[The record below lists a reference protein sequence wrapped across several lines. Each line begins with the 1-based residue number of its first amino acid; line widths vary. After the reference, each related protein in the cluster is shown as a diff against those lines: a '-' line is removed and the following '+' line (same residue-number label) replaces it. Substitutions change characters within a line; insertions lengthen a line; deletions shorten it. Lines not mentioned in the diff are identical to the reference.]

1 MRIYFNSKLSRL
13 LLQQLYYQII
23 FISGDFVSDFYCS
36 PERRGKNI
44 LPRLENV
51 RTEGGTSEM
60 RRKEGVSLTEEANE
74 RTRRPSVRSVHVRV
88 RARVLER
95 RSLSVCETE
104 AVAETMEPPREK
116 KKKRRSSHN
125 G

>member
-1 MRIYFNSKLSRL
+1 
-13 LLQQLYYQII
+13 
-23 FISGDFVSDFYCS
+23 
-36 PERRGKNI
+36 
-44 LPRLENV
+44 
-51 RTEGGTSEM
+51 M

-74 RTRRPSVRSVHVRV
+74 RERASSAVVRPSVHVRV

-116 KKKRRSSHN
+116 RRRSSHN